1 VALVKILLITSAFP
15 GASPF
20 AGAWIP
26 DLIEELN
33 KLDCYV
39 HVLTQNCD
47 GADTK
52 YLRHQDGYEITR
64 FAWRGNDMPLIDV
77 MRRNPLLAVSFF
89 YSTITAGYRII
100 KSWKPDFIFAEWMV
114 PAGLTAFV
122 LSKLTHVPY
131 AVRAL
136 GSDVLIVAKK
146 PGFRQIIKMIACK
159 AKVLFADGFDLCEK
173 TSCLAMGKDCFFAA
187 TGRKVGS
194 QRSDF
199 MPFPDH
205 GLFKICSVG
214 RLHPVKGQDILIQAA
229 HILAE
234 KGMKYRLYIVGDG
247 DEYERLN
254 EMIKNRQLGGQ
265 VLLTGR
271 LEDGDVTDLLR
282 HVDCFVI
289 PSRSESIPLVLAE
302 AVRANKPLI
311 VTHVGGMASLVNQY
325 RLGFVI
331 PPDDPDEMAKALIKM
346 SNPDERKKFIHDE
359 MRREV
364 LNILSVEGAAKTIRD
379 KLAGESGIAG

>member
-1 VALVKILLITSAFP
+1 MKILIITSAFP
-15 GASPF
+15 DLLPF
-20 AGAWIP
+20 AGIWIP

-33 KLDCYV
+33 KLGCDV
-39 HVLTQNCD
+39 HVLTQNCEEEK
-47 GADTK
+47 TISRSYK
-52 YLRHQDGYEITR
+52 DGYEVTH
-64 FAWRGNDMPLIDV
+64 FAWGGKDMPLIDV

-89 YSTITAGYRII
+89 YNAIKAGYRIT
-100 KSWKPDFIFAEWMV
+100 KNWKPDVIFAEWMV

-122 LSKLTHVPY
+122 LSRFTHIPY

-173 TSCLAMGKDCFFAA
+173 TSYLAGGKDCFFAA
-187 TGRKVGS
+187 TGRKMGCH
-194 QRSDF
+194 RSGF
-199 MPFPDH
+199 RPFPDR
-205 GLFKICSVG
+205 GLFKMCSVG

-234 KGMKYRLYIVGDG
+234 KGLKYCLYIVGDG
-247 DEYERLN
+247 DEYGRLN
-254 EMIKNRQLGGQ
+254 EMIENRQLGGQ

-271 LEDGDVTDLLR
+271 LEDGDIRDLLE

-289 PSRSESIPLVLAE
+289 PSRSESIPLVFAE
-302 AVRANKPLI
+302 AVRANKPLV
-311 VTHVGGMASLVNQY
+311 VTHVGDMAYLVNQY

-331 PPDDPDEMAKALIKM
+331 PPEDPNEMAKALLRM
-346 SNPDERKKFIHDE
+346 SNPDERNKFIHDE

-379 KLAGESGIAG
+379 KLAGY

>member
-1 VALVKILLITSAFP
+1 VKILIITSAFP
-15 GASPF
+15 GTIPF

-39 HVLTQNCD
+39 HVLTQNCE
-47 GADTK
+47 GEITK
-52 YLRHQDGYEITR
+52 YIRHQDGYEITR
-64 FAWRGNDMPLIDV
+64 FAWSGKDMPLIDV

-89 YSTITAGYRII
+89 YNAVKAGYCII
-100 KSWKPDFIFAEWMV
+100 KNWKPDVIFAEWMV

-122 LSKLTHVPY
+122 LSRITDVPY

-146 PGFRQIIKMIACK
+146 PGFRQIIKIIADK

-173 TSCLAMGKDCFFAA
+173 TSYLAVGKDCFFAA
-187 TGRKVGS
+187 TGRKMGS

-199 MPFPDH
+199 RPFPDL
-205 GLFKICSVG
+205 GLFKVCSVG
-214 RLHPVKGQDILIQAA
+214 RLHRVKGQDILIRAA
-229 HILAE
+229 HSLAE
-234 KGMKYRLYIVGDG
+234 KGVKYRLYIVGDG

-254 EMIKNRQLGGQ
+254 EMIENHQLRGQ

-302 AVRANKPLI
+302 AVRANKPLV
-311 VTHVGGMASLVNQY
+311 VTHVGDMASLVNQY

-331 PPDDPDEMAKALIKM
+331 PSEDPDEMARALLRM
-346 SNPDERKKFIHDE
+346 SNPDERKKFISDE
-359 MRREV
+359 MRAEV
-364 LNILSVEGAAKTIRD
+364 LSILSVEGAAKTIRD
-379 KLAGESGIAG
+379 KLAGASIIAK